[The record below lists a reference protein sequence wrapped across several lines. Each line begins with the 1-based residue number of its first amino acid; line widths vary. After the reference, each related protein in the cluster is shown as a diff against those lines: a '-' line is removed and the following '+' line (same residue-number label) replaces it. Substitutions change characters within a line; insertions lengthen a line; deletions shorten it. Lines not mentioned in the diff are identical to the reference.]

1 MKKYQREILENKDTM
16 TGIKSVVES
25 FNSRLNQAEERI
37 CKLEDRPFE
46 IIQ

>member
-1 MKKYQREILENKDTM
+1 MTKYQREILESKDTV
-16 TGIKSVVES
+16 TGIKGVVDS
-25 FNSRLNQAEERI
+25 FNSRLNQAEEGI